1 MKMFTWSHQPLAK
14 CLSVIRVF
22 FAAVWIAESKDEE
35 RCAGPHSNWGGSGA
49 YLKGAGWT
57 LSAKAERVALL
68 AFELYRKW
76 LPQIRAQGSLGEFLP
91 HHESFPVIMDEKN
104 DKSTQR
110 PWNPGFLLHTTP
122 PGVPRLPCFAE
133 PTDQRRRH
141 VMQEPGWSEPP
152 EQPGTALGLRSFTSP
167 VSLPKQWWWQVNT
180 CPFLLLPSLRIAAV
194 KDNLVLPFYLESA
207 SSQHKRKAGA
217 WDWEEA
223 S

>member
-1 MKMFTWSHQPLAK
+1 MFTWPHQPLAK
-14 CLSVIRVF
+14 CLSMIRVF

-35 RCAGPHSNWGGSGA
+35 RCAGPHFNWGGSGA

-57 LSAKAERVALL
+57 LSAKAERVT
-68 AFELYRKW
+68 
-76 LPQIRAQGSLGEFLP
+76 LPGR
-91 HHESFPVIMDEKN
+91 HESVPVIMDEKN
-104 DKSTQR
+104 NKSTQH

-122 PGVPRLPCFAE
+122 PGVPRLSCFAE
-133 PTDQRRRH
+133 PIDQRRRH

-152 EQPGTALGLRSFTSP
+152 GQPGTALGLRSFTSP
-167 VSLPKQWWWQVNT
+167 VSLPKQRWWQVNT
-180 CPFLLLPSLRIAAV
+180 CPFLLLPSLGIAAV

-207 SSQHKRKAGA
+207 PSQHKRKAGA